1 MAGEDFAFIARAV
14 PSCFVFLVGAWAGG
28 VRALVLCPPG
38 GCACMG
44 ACMCICVWGG
54 GCLHGRERGV
64 RTWINGPPPLPPPL
78 PSAPQGIRNE
88 TLGSVH
94 GLHTPRFLLDEGV
107 LPAGAALHAS
117 LAVRY
122 LQQYNA
128 AAEGGAPRDEL

>member
-1 MAGEDFAFIARAV
+1 M
-14 PSCFVFLVGAWAGG
+14 PSCFVLLVGVPAW
-28 VRALVLCPPG
+28 VRACAFVCG
-38 GCACMG
+38 GGGACMG
-44 ACMCICVWGG
+44 GSGACV
-54 GCLHGRERGV
+54 RGSMA
-64 RTWINGPPPLPPPL
+64 PPPLPPPL